1 MDGNDDDMINSEFVL
16 SISSAELILS
26 TLSITLYYALR
37 YLFVYYLHHPSSIDL
52 FQYDFIRVIH
62 SFSNCIWF
70 TEDIF
75 KDMTNFIHYSC
86 MQVGLRE
93 VKEYV

>member
-1 MDGNDDDMINSEFVL
+1 MMVMNDGDVIHSEFVL
-16 SISSAELILS
+16 SISSADFIPS

-37 YLFVYYLHHPSSIDL
+37 YLFIYYLHHPSSIDL
-52 FQYDFIRVIH
+52 FQYDLIRVVH

-75 KDMTNFIHYSC
+75 KDMTDFIHYSC
-86 MQVGLRE
+86 LQVGLRE
-93 VKEYV
+93 VKE